1 MEEKVLEILREQG
14 FQLECL
20 DEKAYK
26 FAFEGRSYLYMPEKK
41 DEEFLSISLPNV
53 YELDDG
59 NYSKLMLLADRLN
72 TNLKYVKVYR
82 IDDALW
88 LFYEREVLDGEALD
102 AIVPRMIMRL
112 DAAYRRV
119 PMDLAELEAEIG
131 GINDEGDPE
140 NFMEI
145 TGDEDEE

>member
-1 MEEKVLEILREQG
+1 MKEKVLEFLWEQG
-14 FQLECL
+14 FQPECL
-20 DEKAYK
+20 DEKVYK
-26 FAFEGRSYLYMPEKK
+26 FTFEGRSYLYMPEKS
-41 DEEFLSISLPNV
+41 DEEFLNISLPNV

-88 LFYEREVLDGEALD
+88 LFYEREVLDGEALY

-112 DAAYRRV
+112 EAAYRRI
-119 PMDLAELEAEIG
+119 PMDLAELEAEMG
-131 GINDEGDPE
+131 GISDEGDPE

-145 TGDEDEE
+145 TGDEDDE